1 MRPTCL
7 YRIDQRNARRLERAR
22 AARAACGVLEAL
34 GYLGACI
41 GALVLSSYW
50 PMGFAAP

>member
-7 YRIDQRNARRLERAR
+7 YRIEQRNARRLER
-22 AARAACGVLEAL
+22 ARAACGVLEAL